1 MKSKVIN
8 FYLIILL
15 SSNAVAA
22 EVPPYSA
29 KYNFE
34 SEEISI
40 SGVREFYKT
49 EDGYE
54 MKFKASNLFASLFF
68 LSRFKLKSDN
78 VISDS
83 YEIKIRPKF
92 LDRDQSLRFDY
103 ENMEIRSKGINEWA
117 SSINENLIYDPLN
130 VQIMIRTY
138 VKQGLENFNI
148 NIIDMENGNYRL
160 YEFNIIGNE
169 DCIFNNEKL
178 QCIILQRS
186 RLNSKR
192 KVTYYL
198 AEELEHMFIK
208 IVDVSPERTNTL
220 KLLEVLSLG

>member
-68 LSRFKLKSDN
+68 LSRFKLKNDN

-103 ENMEIRSKGINEWA
+103 ENMEVRSKGINEWA

-138 VKQGLENFNI
+138 VKQGLENFKI
-148 NIIDMENGNYRL
+148 NIIDMENGDYRL

-178 QCIILQRS
+178 QCIILERS

>member
-15 SSNAVAA
+15 SSNAVAS

-103 ENMEIRSKGINEWA
+103 ENMEVRSKGINEWA

-148 NIIDMENGNYRL
+148 NIIDMENGDYRL

-178 QCIILQRS
+178 QCIILERS

>member
-34 SEEISI
+34 SEEITI

-148 NIIDMENGNYRL
+148 NIIDMEKGDYRL

-178 QCIILQRS
+178 QCIILERS

>member
-103 ENMEIRSKGINEWA
+103 ENMEVRSKGINEWA

-138 VKQGLENFNI
+138 VKQGLENFKI
-148 NIIDMENGNYRL
+148 NIIDMENGDYRL

>member
-68 LSRFKLKSDN
+68 LSRFKLKSEN

-138 VKQGLENFNI
+138 VKQGLENFKI
-148 NIIDMENGNYRL
+148 NIIDMENGDYRL

-178 QCIILQRS
+178 QCIILERS

>member
-103 ENMEIRSKGINEWA
+103 ENMEVRSKGINEWT
-117 SSINENLIYDPLN
+117 SSINKNLIYDPLN

-138 VKQGLENFNI
+138 VKQGLENFKI
-148 NIIDMENGNYRL
+148 NIVDMEDGGYKS
-160 YEFNIIGNE
+160 YEFNVIGNE

-178 QCIILQRS
+178 QCIILERS

>member
-15 SSNAVAA
+15 SLNSVSS

-103 ENMEIRSKGINEWA
+103 ENMEVRSKGINEWT

-138 VKQGLENFNI
+138 VKQGLENFKI
-148 NIIDMENGNYRL
+148 NIIDMENGDYRL

-178 QCIILQRS
+178 QCIILERS
-186 RLNSKR
+186 RLNSNR

>member
-15 SSNAVAA
+15 SSNAVSS

-138 VKQGLENFNI
+138 VKQGLENFKI
-148 NIIDMENGNYRL
+148 NIIDMENGDYRL

-178 QCIILQRS
+178 QCIILERS

-208 IVDVSPERTNTL
+208 IIDVSPERTNTL

>member
-78 VISDS
+78 VIANS

-148 NIIDMENGNYRL
+148 NIIDMENGDYRL

-178 QCIILQRS
+178 QCIILERS

-208 IVDVSPERTNTL
+208 IIDVSPERTNTL

>member
-15 SSNAVAA
+15 SSNAVAS

-103 ENMEIRSKGINEWA
+103 ENMEVRSKGINEWA

-138 VKQGLENFNI
+138 VKQGLENFKI
-148 NIIDMENGNYRL
+148 NIIDMENGDYRL
-160 YEFNIIGNE
+160 YEFNVIGNE

-178 QCIILQRS
+178 QCIILERS

>member
-103 ENMEIRSKGINEWA
+103 ENMEVRSKGINEWA

-148 NIIDMENGNYRL
+148 NIIDMENGDYRL

-178 QCIILQRS
+178 QCIILERS

>member
-15 SSNAVAA
+15 SSNAVAS

-148 NIIDMENGNYRL
+148 NIIDMENGDYRL

-178 QCIILQRS
+178 QCIILERS

-208 IVDVSPERTNTL
+208 IIDVSPERTNTL

>member
-138 VKQGLENFNI
+138 VKQGLENFKI
-148 NIIDMENGNYRL
+148 NIIDMENGDYRL

>member
-15 SSNAVAA
+15 SSNAVAS

-103 ENMEIRSKGINEWA
+103 ENMEVRSKGINEWA

-138 VKQGLENFNI
+138 VKQGLENFKI
-148 NIIDMENGNYRL
+148 NIIDMENGDYRL

-178 QCIILQRS
+178 QCIILERS
-186 RLNSKR
+186 RLNSNR

-208 IVDVSPERTNTL
+208 IIDVSPERTNTL

>member
-103 ENMEIRSKGINEWA
+103 ENMEVRSKGINEWT

-138 VKQGLENFNI
+138 VKQGLENFKI
-148 NIIDMENGNYRL
+148 NIIDMENGDYRL
-160 YEFNIIGNE
+160 YEFNVIGNE

-178 QCIILQRS
+178 QCIILERS

>member
-15 SSNAVAA
+15 SSNAVAS

-103 ENMEIRSKGINEWA
+103 ENMEVRSKGINEWV

-138 VKQGLENFNI
+138 VKQGLENFKI
-148 NIIDMENGNYRL
+148 NIIDMENGDYRL

-208 IVDVSPERTNTL
+208 IIDVSPERTNTL

>member
-15 SSNAVAA
+15 SSNAVAS

-103 ENMEIRSKGINEWA
+103 ENMEVRSKGINEWT

-138 VKQGLENFNI
+138 VKQGLENFKI
-148 NIIDMENGNYRL
+148 NIIDMENGDYRL

-178 QCIILQRS
+178 QCIILERS

>member
-1 MKSKVIN
+1 MRFLLVI
-8 FYLIILL
+8 FI
-15 SSNAVAA
+15 STNAVSS
-22 EVPPYSA
+22 EIPPYSA

-68 LSRFKLKSDN
+68 LSKFKSENND

-92 LDRDQSLRFDY
+92 LDRDQYISFDFK
-103 ENMEIRSKGINEWA
+103 NMEIRSEGINEWV
-117 SSINENLIYDPLN
+117 SSIKEDIVYDPLN

-138 VKQGLENFNI
+138 AKRGLENFKI
-148 NIIDMENGNYRL
+148 SIVDMEVGGSKS
-160 YEFNIIGNE
+160 YEFNVIGNE
-169 DCIFNNEKL
+169 DCIFNNRKL
-178 QCIILQRS
+178 QCTIIERS
-186 RLNSKR
+186 RLNSNR

-198 AEELEHMFIK
+198 AEELEYMFIK
-208 IVDVSPERTNTL
+208 IIDVSSTRTNTL
-220 KLLEVLSLG
+220 ELLEVLSLG

>member
-15 SSNAVAA
+15 SLNAVAS

-138 VKQGLENFNI
+138 VKQGLENFKI
-148 NIIDMENGNYRL
+148 NIIDMENGDYRL

-178 QCIILQRS
+178 QCIILERS

>member
-148 NIIDMENGNYRL
+148 NIIDMENGDYRL

>member
-8 FYLIILL
+8 FYLIIFL

-78 VISDS
+78 IISDS
-83 YEIKIRPKF
+83 YEVKIRPKF

-138 VKQGLENFNI
+138 VKQGLENFKI
-148 NIIDMENGNYRL
+148 NIIDMENGDYRL
-160 YEFNIIGNE
+160 YEFNIVGNE

-178 QCIILQRS
+178 QCIVLERS

>member
-15 SSNAVAA
+15 SSYAVAA

-138 VKQGLENFNI
+138 VKQGLENFKI
-148 NIIDMENGNYRL
+148 NIIDMENGDYRL

-178 QCIILQRS
+178 QCIILERS

>member
-15 SSNAVAA
+15 SSNAVAT

-103 ENMEIRSKGINEWA
+103 ENMEVRSKGINEWT

-138 VKQGLENFNI
+138 VKQGLENFKI
-148 NIIDMENGNYRL
+148 NIIDMENGDYRL
-160 YEFNIIGNE
+160 YEFNVIGNE

>member
-148 NIIDMENGNYRL
+148 NIIDMENGDYRL

-178 QCIILQRS
+178 QCIILERS

-208 IVDVSPERTNTL
+208 IIDVSPERTNTL

>member
-8 FYLIILL
+8 FFLIIFL
-15 SSNAVAA
+15 SSSAVAS

-49 EDGYE
+49 EDAYE

-68 LSRFKLKSDN
+68 LSRFKLKGDN

-103 ENMEIRSKGINEWA
+103 ENMEVRSKGINEWT

-138 VKQGLENFNI
+138 VKQGLENFKI
-148 NIIDMENGNYRL
+148 NIIDMENGDYRL

-208 IVDVSPERTNTL
+208 IIDVSPERTNTL